1 MPDKAFLSAAIL
13 AAVLIGNT
21 TQAAE
26 INEITF
32 DNLPDSVKNTVL
44 GLIEQKQISKIA
56 KIDDNSL
63 IRYEIEADKTE
74 NNKPVTSWDIV
85 IANNGKLMKLAKEV
99 PYYTLTYPQM
109 QTIEKRYPG
118 IKVTEAESVDIHF
131 FDVIGDVDGQP
142 VKFRFYEDGAIE
154 DQTQP

>member
-1 MPDKAFLSAAIL
+1 MSIKTFLPTAML

-26 INEITF
+26 ISEITF
-32 DNLPDSVKNTVL
+32 EKLPDAVKSTVL
-44 GLIEQKQISKIA
+44 GLIEQKQISKIS
-56 KIDDNSL
+56 KIDDKGL
-63 IRYEIEADKTE
+63 IRFELEADKTE

-85 IANNGKLMKLAKEV
+85 VANNGRLMKLAKEV
-99 PYYTLTYPQM
+99 PYYALTYPQM
-109 QTIEKRYPG
+109 QAIEKRYPG

-131 FDVIGDVDGQP
+131 FEVIGDIDGQP